1 MANVNV
7 AFGLKPVRM
16 ADGSPYNGAVD
27 LFYVP
32 ASDATALYEGD
43 PVVLAGSADAAGVAS
58 VTRSAA
64 AGTITGAVV
73 GFADPTS
80 MTAGYRAASTASYVL
95 VCHGQDVLFEIQD
108 DGVGG
113 ALTAADIG
121 LNADIIVAAG
131 NAYSKNS
138 GVMLDTSTKATTA
151 TLPLR
156 IRGLAQRPDNEMG
169 TNAKVLVTL
178 NNTTETPGTASAG
191 I

>member
-1 MANVNV
+1 MANANV
-7 AFGLKPVRM
+7 ARGLVPVRM

-27 LFYVP
+27 IFYVP
-32 ASDATALYEGD
+32 ASDATALYKGD
-43 PVVLAGSADAAGVAS
+43 PVLLAGSADAGGIAS
-58 VTRSAA
+58 VTRAT
-64 AGTITGAVV
+64 AGGAITGVVV
-73 GFADPTS
+73 GFTDAVS
-80 MTAGYRAASTASYVL
+80 MTAGFRAASTNSYVL
-95 VCHGQDVLFEIQD
+95 VAHGQDTLFEIQE

-113 ALTAADIG
+113 AIAAADIG
-121 LNADIIVAAG
+121 LNADFIVAAG
-131 NAYSKNS
+131 NSFSKQS
-138 GVMLDTSTKATTA
+138 GVMLDTSTKATTV

>member
-1 MANVNV
+1 MANANV
-7 AFGLKPVRM
+7 ARGLVPVRM

-27 LFYVP
+27 IFYVP
-32 ASDATALYEGD
+32 SSDATALYEGD
-43 PVVLAGSADAAGVAS
+43 PVVLAGSADAGGIAS

-73 GFADPTS
+73 GFADAVS
-80 MTAGYRAASTASYVL
+80 MTAGYRAASTNAYVL
-95 VCHGQDVLFEIQD
+95 VAHGQDILFEIQED
-108 DGVGG
+108 AVGG
-113 ALTAADIG
+113 AIAAADIG

-131 NAYSKNS
+131 NSYSKAS

-156 IRGLAQRPDNEMG
+156 IRGLAQRPDNELSA
-169 TNAKVLVTL
+169 NAKVLVTL

>member
-1 MANVNV
+1 MANTNV

-16 ADGSPYNGAVD
+16 ADGSPFNGALD
-27 LFYVP
+27 RFYVP

-64 AGTITGAVV
+64 AGTITGVVV
-73 GFADPTS
+73 GFEDPTS
-80 MTAGYRAASTASYVL
+80 MTAGYRAASTAAYVL
-95 VCHGQDVLFEIQD
+95 VAQGQDILFEIQED
-108 DGVGG
+108 AVGG
-113 ALTAADIG
+113 AIAAADIG

-131 NAYSKNS
+131 NAYSKSS

-156 IRGLAQRPDNEMG
+156 IRGLAQRPDNEMSA
-169 TNAKVLVTL
+169 NAKVLVTL

>member
-1 MANVNV
+1 MANGNV
-7 AFGLKPVRM
+7 ARGLIPVRM

-27 LFYVP
+27 MFYVP

-73 GFADPTS
+73 GFADATS
-80 MTAGYRAASTASYVL
+80 MTAGFRAASTAAYVL
-95 VCHGQDVLFEIQD
+95 VAHGQDILFEIQED
-108 DGVGG
+108 AVGG
-113 ALTAADIG
+113 AIAAADIG

-131 NAYSKNS
+131 SAYGKTS
-138 GVMLDTSTKATTA
+138 GVMLDTSTKATTV

-156 IRGLAQRPDNEMG
+156 IKGIAQRPDNELSA
-169 TNAKVLVTL
+169 NAKVLVTL
-178 NNTTETPGTASAG
+178 NNTTESPGTASVG

>member
-1 MANVNV
+1 MANSNV
-7 AFGLKPVRM
+7 ARGLIPVRM

-27 LFYVP
+27 MFYVAP
-32 ASDATALYEGD
+32 GDATALYEGD
-43 PVVLAGSADAAGVAS
+43 PVVLAGSADGAGVAS
-58 VTRSAA
+58 VTRAAA

-73 GFADPTS
+73 GFADAAS
-80 MTAGYRAASTASYVL
+80 MTAGFRAASTAAYVL
-95 VCHGQDVLFEIQD
+95 VAHGQDILFEIQED
-108 DGVGG
+108 AVGG
-113 ALTAADIG
+113 AIAAADIG

-131 NAYSKNS
+131 NAYGKTS

-156 IRGLAQRPDNEMG
+156 IRGLAQRPDNELSA
-169 TNAKVLVTL
+169 NAKVLVTL